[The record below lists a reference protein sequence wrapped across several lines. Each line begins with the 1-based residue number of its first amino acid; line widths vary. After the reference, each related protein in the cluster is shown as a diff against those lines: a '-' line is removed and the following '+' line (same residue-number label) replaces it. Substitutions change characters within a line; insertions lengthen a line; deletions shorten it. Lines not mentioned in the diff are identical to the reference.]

1 MDKTEAINKAIE
13 FSNRAKQ
20 FLIFNRAVLFGSY
33 AKGNPRLDSDIDVAF
48 FVKNK
53 DANLDYYN
61 VLVNLNRLAKEIDS
75 RIEPHIFTDNSVS
88 GFSELVLSNC
98 EELPVVN

>member
-33 AKGNPRLDSDIDVAF
+33 ATGNPRLDSDIDVAF
-48 FVKNK
+48 FVKDK

-61 VLVNLNRLAKEIDS
+61 LLVNLNRLAKQIDS
-75 RIEPHIFTDNSVS
+75 RIEPHIFTDNSIS
-88 GFSELVLSNC
+88 GFNELVLSNC
-98 EELPVVN
+98 EELPVVS

>member
-1 MDKTEAINKAIE
+1 LDKAEVLNKAIE

-20 FLIFNRAVLFGSY
+20 LLIFDRAVLFGSY
-33 AKGNPRLDSDIDVAF
+33 AKGNPRLDSDIDIAF
-48 FVKNK
+48 FVKDNDTK
-53 DANLDYYN
+53 LDYYN
-61 VLVNLNRLAKEIDS
+61 LLVNLNRLAKEIDS

-88 GFSELVLSNC
+88 GFNEIVLSNC